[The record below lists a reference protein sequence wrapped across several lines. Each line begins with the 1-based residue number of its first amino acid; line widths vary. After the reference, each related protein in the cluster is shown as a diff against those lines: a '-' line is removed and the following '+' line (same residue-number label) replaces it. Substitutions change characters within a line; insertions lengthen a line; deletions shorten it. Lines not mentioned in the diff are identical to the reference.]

1 MIYFVL
7 LSRILSFSRV
17 SEKGDEG
24 KWAGARRCILGEEYP
39 DTRSA
44 AKDLARRINRGSQK
58 RCHKW
63 MPKGGE

>member
-1 MIYFVL
+1 VKRGTRGGGF
-7 LSRILSFSRV
+7 F
-17 SEKGDEG
+17 K
-24 KWAGARRCILGEEYP
+24 AGARRRILGEEYP

-63 MPKGGE
+63 MPKGGEWAEVDA